1 MNENTSGKEMTVPSS
16 DVKNENSN
24 GDDFSKSNNILGK
37 RNFNQVSQC
46 LLSPTIRDDHKNE
59 SNSDKGR

>member
-24 GDDFSKSNNILGK
+24 GDDF
-37 RNFNQVSQC
+37 F
-46 LLSPTIRDDHKNE
+46 HKN
-59 SNSDKGR
+59 S